1 MLHCEK
7 IVGDHDEYY
16 VDEDEDDYRV
26 DEDNDDNHD
35 KIDKSDNSSDK
46 CCIVRN

>member
-7 IVGDHDEYY
+7 IVGDH
-16 VDEDEDDYRV
+16 VDEDGDDYRV
-26 DEDNDDNHD
+26 DEDNDDDHD
-35 KIDKSDNSSDK
+35 DIDKSDNSSDK